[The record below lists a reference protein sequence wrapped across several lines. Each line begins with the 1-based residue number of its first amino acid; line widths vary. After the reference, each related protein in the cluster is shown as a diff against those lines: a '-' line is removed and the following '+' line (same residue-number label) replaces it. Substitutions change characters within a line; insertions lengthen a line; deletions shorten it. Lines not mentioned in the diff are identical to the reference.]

1 MCFCFICYCSRY
13 LTSKQYRVFC
23 DDNMTN
29 SKGRSLTSKTSDGSN
44 SGGSFV
50 DWTLNLNTIQSD
62 KFLNLLLSMVPVI
75 YQKNQEDRHK
85 KGNGLWQD
93 GLSAAAQ
100 TLSSRAEQHMEYHSF
115 SEQSFHGSNGHIP
128 SGCSQKYDDYANY
141 NYCDVRE
148 ASETTAML
156 QDGDASSDGDE
167 DAIVEAKH
175 KLPKESSGIMA
186 LQILV
191 PFLLAGFGTVSAGMV
206 LDVVQHWEV
215 FKKVTEVFIL
225 VPALLGLK
233 GNLEMTLASR
243 LSTAVNIGKMDSP
256 IEKWNLIIG
265 NLALKQV
272 QATVVGF
279 LAAVAAIILG
289 WIPEGKYYLDHSIL
303 LCSSSVATAF
313 IASLLQ
319 GIIMVGVIVGSK
331 KTGINPDNVA
341 TPIAASFGDLITLA
355 ILAWISQ
362 GLYSCLENYYFVS
375 PLVGVFFLALTPI
388 WIIIAAK
395 HPATR
400 TVLHSGWEPVITAMV
415 ISSIG
420 GLILDTTVSDPN
432 LVGIV
437 VYTPVINGIGG
448 NLVAIQAS
456 RISTYLHLHSI
467 PGELPDEPKGCY
479 YPFRT
484 FCGPGVNNKSAQVL
498 LLLVIPGHLIFLY
511 TIHLMKS
518 GHTSLTVIF
527 VVVYLFAAVL
537 QVFTLLWIA
546 DWMVHHFWRKG
557 KDPDSFS
564 IPYLTA
570 LGDLLGTALLALS
583 FHFLWLIGDRDGDV
597 GD

>member
-1 MCFCFICYCSRY
+1 
-13 LTSKQYRVFC
+13 
-23 DDNMTN
+23 MTN
-29 SKGRSLTSKTSDGSN
+29 SKGRSITNKTSGGSS
-44 SGGSFV
+44 SGDSFV
-50 DWTLNLNTIQSD
+50 DWTIRLNTIQSD

-75 YQKNQEDRHK
+75 YQKNPEDRHK
-85 KGNGLWQD
+85 KANGVWQD
-93 GLSAAAQ
+93 GLSTAAQ
-100 TLSSRAEQHMEYHSF
+100 TFTNRSEQHVDYHGF
-115 SEQSFHGSNGHIP
+115 SEQAFHGNPGHTP
-128 SGCSQKYDDYANY
+128 SSCSPKYDDYANY
-141 NYCDVRE
+141 NYCDDRE
-148 ASETTAML
+148 TSETTAML
-156 QDGDASSDGDE
+156 QDNDLSSDGD
-167 DAIVEAKH
+167 DDVIVETNP
-175 KLPKESSGIMA
+175 KLPKESSGVMA

-206 LDVVQHWEV
+206 LDIVQHWEV

-243 LSTAVNIGKMDSP
+243 LSTAVNVGKMDSP

-289 WIPEGKYYLDHSIL
+289 WIPEGKYYLDHSVL

-362 GLYSCLENYYFVS
+362 GLYSCLETYYYIS

-388 WIIIAAK
+388 WIIVAAK

-467 PGELPDEPKGCY
+467 PGELPDEPKGCS

-484 FCGPGVNNKSAQVL
+484 FFGPGVNNKSAQVL

-527 VVVYLFAAVL
+527 IVVYLFAAVL

>member
-1 MCFCFICYCSRY
+1 M
-13 LTSKQYRVFC
+13 
-23 DDNMTN
+23 D
-29 SKGRSLTSKTSDGSN
+29 
-44 SGGSFV
+44 
-50 DWTLNLNTIQSD
+50 
-62 KFLNLLLSMVPVI
+62 
-75 YQKNQEDRHK
+75 
-85 KGNGLWQD
+85 
-93 GLSAAAQ
+93 
-100 TLSSRAEQHMEYHSF
+100 
-115 SEQSFHGSNGHIP
+115 
-128 SGCSQKYDDYANY
+128 
-141 NYCDVRE
+141 
-148 ASETTAML
+148 ASETDAML
-156 QDGDASSDGDE
+156 QEDNLSSDSNE
-167 DAIVEAKH
+167 DIIVEGSRKQ
-175 KLPKESSGIMA
+175 PKESSSIMA

-206 LDVVQHWEV
+206 LDIVQHWDV
-215 FKKVTEVFIL
+215 FKNVTEVFIL

-279 LAAVAAIILG
+279 LAAVAAVILG
-289 WIPEGKYYLDHSIL
+289 WIPEGKYRFDHSIL

-362 GLYSCLENYYFVS
+362 GLYTCLETYYYVS
-375 PLVGVFFLALTPI
+375 PLVGAFFLALTPMGI
-388 WIIIAAK
+388 VIAAK

-437 VYTPVINGIGG
+437 VYTPVINGLLRTKDTSLMGMCLSQGLMLLPDVAMMMVFYPVAVMDCSCIGG

-467 PGELPDEPKGCY
+467 PGELPEEAKGCY
-479 YPFRT
+479 YPCRT
-484 FCGPGVNNKSAQVL
+484 YYGTGVNNKSAQVL

-518 GHTSLTVIF
+518 GHTSLTPIF
-527 VVVYLFAAVL
+527 IAVYLFAALL
-537 QVFTLLWIA
+537 QVTE
-546 DWMVHHFWRKG
+546 MVMLETNYSNGCNDFAWNIDKTNY
-557 KDPDSFS
+557 S
-564 IPYLTA
+564 T
-570 LGDLLGTALLALS
+570 
-583 FHFLWLIGDRDGDV
+583 
-597 GD
+597 

>member
-1 MCFCFICYCSRY
+1 
-13 LTSKQYRVFC
+13 
-23 DDNMTN
+23 MTN
-29 SKGRSLTSKTSDGSN
+29 SKGRSISSKTSGGFS
-44 SGGSFV
+44 SGEGFV

-75 YQKNQEDRHK
+75 YQKSQEDRHK
-85 KGNGLWQD
+85 KTNSLWQD
-93 GLSAAAQ
+93 GLSGAGQAF
-100 TLSSRAEQHMEYHSF
+100 SSRSEQHVEYHGF
-115 SEQSFHGSNGHIP
+115 SEQPFHGSSGHAP
-128 SGCSQKYDDYANY
+128 SNCSPKYDDYANY
-141 NYCDVRE
+141 NYCDGRE

-156 QDGDASSDGDE
+156 QGEDASSEGDE
-167 DAIVEAKH
+167 DIIVETSQ

-206 LDVVQHWEV
+206 LDIVQHWEV
-215 FKKVTEVFIL
+215 FKNVTEVFIL

-362 GLYSCLENYYFVS
+362 GLYSCLETYYYVS
-375 PLVGVFFLALTPI
+375 PLVGAFFLALTPI

-484 FCGPGVNNKSAQVL
+484 FFGPGVNNKSAQVL

-527 VVVYLFAAVL
+527 VVVYLLAAVL

-546 DWMVHHFWRKG
+546 DWMVHRFWRKG

>member
-1 MCFCFICYCSRY
+1 
-13 LTSKQYRVFC
+13 
-23 DDNMTN
+23 MTN
-29 SKGRSLTSKTSDGSN
+29 SKGSSPANQTSNAAG
-44 SGGSFV
+44 SGGGFV
-50 DWTLNLNTIQSD
+50 DWTLHLNTIQSD

-85 KGNGLWQD
+85 KGNDVWPD
-93 GLSAAAQ
+93 GLSGATQ
-100 TLSSRAEQHMEYHSF
+100 TFSDRSEQHLVYHSF
-115 SEQSFHGSNGHIP
+115 SESAFHSSNGHAP
-128 SGCSQKYDDYANY
+128 LSCSPTYDDYASY
-141 NYCDVRE
+141 NYCEARE
-148 ASETTAML
+148 TSETTAML
-156 QDGDASSDGDE
+156 QDEDLSIEADE
-167 DAIVEAKH
+167 DVIVEAKP

-206 LDVVQHWEV
+206 LDIVQHWEV
-215 FKKVTEVFIL
+215 FKNVTEVFIL

-243 LSTAVNIGKMDSP
+243 LSTAVNVGKMDSP

-279 LAAVAAIILG
+279 LAAVAAVILG
-289 WIPEGKYYLDHSIL
+289 WIPEGKYYLDHSVL

-362 GLYSCLENYYFVS
+362 GLYSCLETYYYIS

-437 VYTPVINGIGG
+437 VYTPVINGVCLAVDCRLDGPPLLEEGKGPGQLLHPLPDRAGG
-448 NLVAIQAS
+448 PAGHGFVSLKLPLPVAHWRS
-456 RISTYLHLHSI
+456 RWRRGGLGSPAGPAPS
-467 PGELPDEPKGCY
+467 PGEHAGQPP
-479 YPFRT
+479 
-484 FCGPGVNNKSAQVL
+484 
-498 LLLVIPGHLIFLY
+498 
-511 TIHLMKS
+511 
-518 GHTSLTVIF
+518 
-527 VVVYLFAAVL
+527 
-537 QVFTLLWIA
+537 
-546 DWMVHHFWRKG
+546 
-557 KDPDSFS
+557 
-564 IPYLTA
+564 
-570 LGDLLGTALLALS
+570 LALS
-583 FHFLWLIGDRDGDV
+583 QNCTESEAIIDVARVIFHGRDSTEWP
-597 GD
+597 

>member
-1 MCFCFICYCSRY
+1 
-13 LTSKQYRVFC
+13 
-23 DDNMTN
+23 MTN
-29 SKGRSLTSKTSDGSN
+29 SKGRSITNNTSSGPS
-44 SGGSFV
+44 SGGGLV
-50 DWTLNLNTIQSD
+50 DWTLSLNTIQSD

-85 KGNGLWQD
+85 KANGIWQD
-93 GLSAAAQ
+93 GLSTAAQ
-100 TLSSRAEQHMEYHSF
+100 TFSSRSEQHMEFHSF
-115 SEQSFHGSNGHIP
+115 SEQSFHGNNGHAP
-128 SGCSQKYDDYANY
+128 ASCSPKYDDYANY
-141 NYCDVRE
+141 NYCDGKGTAE
-148 ASETTAML
+148 AAAML
-156 QDGDASSDGDE
+156 QNEDASSDGDE
-167 DAIVEAKH
+167 DAIVEANQKS
-175 KLPKESSGIMA
+175 PKESSGVMA

-206 LDVVQHWEV
+206 LDIVQPWGV

-279 LAAVAAIILG
+279 LAAVAAVILG

-362 GLYSCLENYYFVS
+362 GLYSCLDNYYYIS

-400 TVLHSGWEPVITAMV
+400 TVLHSGWEPVITAMI

-456 RISTYLHLHSI
+456 RISTYLHLHSV

-484 FCGPGVNNKSAQVL
+484 FFGPGVNNKSAQVL

-527 VVVYLFAAVL
+527 IVVYLLAAVL

>member
-1 MCFCFICYCSRY
+1 
-13 LTSKQYRVFC
+13 
-23 DDNMTN
+23 MTN
-29 SKGRSLTSKTSDGSN
+29 CKGRSVSKKINEKACHGEGSTN
-44 SGGSFV
+44 
-50 DWTLNLNTIQSD
+50 WTINLNTIQSD
-62 KFLNLLLSMVPVI
+62 KFLNLLLSMVPIV
-75 YQKNQEDRHK
+75 YHKNQEERHK
-85 KGNGLWQD
+85 KVNSVWQD
-93 GLSAAAQ
+93 GLQPSAHNFSVK
-100 TLSSRAEQHMEYHSF
+100 TDQHIDYHAF
-115 SEQSFHGSNGHIP
+115 SESAFHHGSNGHN
-128 SGCSQKYDDYANY
+128 SSSCSPKYNTFASY
-141 NYCDVRE
+141 NYSNRIDS
-148 ASETTAML
+148 SETDAML
-156 QDGDASSDGDE
+156 QDNNASSNNDE
-167 DAIVEAKH
+167 EPVVEGPRKQ
-175 KLPKESSGIMA
+175 PKESSSVMA

-206 LDVVQHWEV
+206 LDIVQHWDV
-215 FKKVTEVFIL
+215 FKNITEVFIL

-243 LSTAVNIGKMDSP
+243 LSTAVNVGKMDSP

-279 LAAVAAIILG
+279 LAAVAAVILG
-289 WIPEGKYYLDHSIL
+289 WIPEGKYSLNHSVL

-362 GLYSCLENYYFVS
+362 GLYNCLDKYYYIS
-375 PLVGVFFLALTPI
+375 PLVGAFFLAMTPL
-388 WIIIAAK
+388 WIVIAAK

-400 TVLHSGWEPVITAMV
+400 TVLYSGWEPVITAMV

-467 PGELPDEPKGCY
+467 PGELPEEARGCL
-479 YPFRT
+479 YPCRT
-484 FCGPGVNNKSAQVL
+484 YCGTEVNNKSAQVL
-498 LLLVIPGHLIFLY
+498 LLLVIPGHLMFLY

-518 GHTSLTVIF
+518 GHTSLTPIF
-527 VVVYLFAAVL
+527 IVVYLFTALL

-546 DWMVHHFWRKG
+546 DWMVHHIWKKG

-570 LGDLLGTALLALS
+570 LGDLLGTALLAMS

>member
-1 MCFCFICYCSRY
+1 
-13 LTSKQYRVFC
+13 
-23 DDNMTN
+23 MTN
-29 SKGRSLTSKTSDGSN
+29 SKGRSITNKTS
-44 SGGSFV
+44 GGPSIGGDFV

-62 KFLNLLLSMVPVI
+62 KFLNFLLSMVPVI

-85 KGNGLWQD
+85 KANGIWQD
-93 GLSAAAQ
+93 GLSTAAQ
-100 TLSSRAEQHMEYHSF
+100 TFSNRSEQHMEYHSF
-115 SEQSFHGSNGHIP
+115 SEQSFHGNNGHTP
-128 SGCSQKYDDYANY
+128 SCSQKYDDYANY
-141 NYCDVRE
+141 NYCDVKE
-148 ASETTAML
+148 TSETTAML
-156 QDGDASSDGDE
+156 QDEDISSDGDE
-167 DAIVEAKH
+167 DAIVETNQ

-206 LDVVQHWEV
+206 LDIVQHWEV

-362 GLYSCLENYYFVS
+362 GLYSCLETYYYIS

-479 YPFRT
+479 YPFKT
-484 FCGPGVNNKSAQVL
+484 FFGSGVNNKSAQVL

-518 GHTSLTVIF
+518 GHTSLTIIF

>member
-1 MCFCFICYCSRY
+1 
-13 LTSKQYRVFC
+13 
-23 DDNMTN
+23 MTN
-29 SKGRSLTSKTSDGSN
+29 SNVRVTTSTHNTGENGVSWSVG
-44 SGGSFV
+44 
-50 DWTLNLNTIQSD
+50 LNAIQSD
-62 KFLNLLLSMVPVI
+62 KFLSLLLSMVPVV
-75 YQKNQEDRHK
+75 YHKAHEDRPK
-85 KGNGLWQD
+85 KMNGVWQNGLKPTGYGFNIRCDQQMECHHFSEPVLHGNGVENSPSPNSMY
-93 GLSAAAQ
+93 GNF
-100 TLSSRAEQHMEYHSF
+100 SSYNYGDERDF
-115 SEQSFHGSNGHIP
+115 SET
-128 SGCSQKYDDYANY
+128 D
-141 NYCDVRE
+141 
-148 ASETTAML
+148 AML
-156 QDGDASSDGDE
+156 QAENDSNKRGDE
-167 DAIVEAKH
+167 SIQEGSNKI
-175 KLPKESSGIMA
+175 LKESSMTMA
-186 LQILV
+186 LQMLL

-206 LDVVQHWEV
+206 LDIVQHWDV
-215 FKKVTEVFIL
+215 FKNITEVFIL

-243 LSTAVNIGKMDSP
+243 LSTAVNVGKMDSP

-279 LAAVAAIILG
+279 LAAIAAVILG
-289 WIPEGKYYLDHSIL
+289 WIPEGKYSLSHAIL

-362 GLYSCLENYYFVS
+362 GLYYCLGSHSYIS
-375 PLVGVFFLALTPI
+375 PLVGAFFLVLTPI
-388 WIIIAAK
+388 WVVVASK

-400 TVLHSGWEPVITAMV
+400 IVLHSGWEPVITAML

-456 RISTYLHLHSI
+456 RISTYLHLHNI
-467 PGELPDEPKGCY
+467 PGELPEEAKGCY
-479 YPFRT
+479 HPCKT
-484 FCGPGVNNKSAQVL
+484 FYGTGVNNKSAQVL
-498 LLLVIPGHLIFLY
+498 LLFVIPGHLIFLY

-518 GHTSLTVIF
+518 GHTSLTPIF
-527 VVVYLFAAVL
+527 IAVFLFAALL
-537 QVFTLLWIA
+537 QVITLLWVA
-546 DWMVHHFWRKG
+546 DWMVHHIWRKG
-557 KDPDSFS
+557 KDPDSFC

-583 FHFLWLIGDRDGDV
+583 FRFLWIIGDRDGDV

>member
-1 MCFCFICYCSRY
+1 
-13 LTSKQYRVFC
+13 
-23 DDNMTN
+23 MTN
-29 SKGRSLTSKTSDGSN
+29 CKGRSVSKKRNDKAYNGKV
-44 SGGSFV
+44 FV
-50 DWTLNLNTIQSD
+50 NWTINLNAIQSD
-62 KFLNLLLSMVPVI
+62 KFLNLLLSMVPIV
-75 YQKNQEDRHK
+75 YHKTQEERHK
-85 KGNGLWQD
+85 KVNGLWQD
-93 GLSAAAQ
+93 GLQPSGHNFSVR
-100 TLSSRAEQHMEYHSF
+100 TDQHMDYHHF
-115 SEQSFHGSNGHIP
+115 SESVYHGSNGHN
-128 SGCSQKYDDYANY
+128 SSSCSPKYDNF
-141 NYCDVRE
+141 
-148 ASETTAML
+148 ASYSYSDGTDTSEMDAML
-156 QDGDASSDGDE
+156 QDNHLSSDSDE
-167 DAIVEAKH
+167 ASPIVEGNRKQ
-175 KLPKESSGIMA
+175 PKESSSIMA

-206 LDVVQHWEV
+206 LDIVQHWEV
-215 FKKVTEVFIL
+215 FRNITEVFIL

-279 LAAVAAIILG
+279 LAAVAAVILG
-289 WIPEGKYYLDHSIL
+289 WIPEGKYHLDHSVL

-355 ILAWISQ
+355 ILAWLSQ
-362 GLYSCLENYYFVS
+362 GLYNCLENYYYIS
-375 PLVGVFFLALTPI
+375 PLVGAFFLALTPM

-456 RISTYLHLHSI
+456 RISTYLHLHSV
-467 PGELPDEPKGCY
+467 PGELPEEAKGCY
-479 YPFRT
+479 YPCRT
-484 FCGPGVNNKSAQVL
+484 FFGTGVNNKSAQVL

-511 TIHLMKS
+511 TIHFMKS
-518 GHTSLTVIF
+518 GHTSLTPIF
-527 VVVYLFAAVL
+527 IVVYLFTALL
-537 QVFTLLWIA
+537 QVFILLGIA
-546 DWMVHHFWRKG
+546 DWMVHHIWKKG

-570 LGDLLGTALLALS
+570 LGDLLGTALLAMS

>member
-1 MCFCFICYCSRY
+1 
-13 LTSKQYRVFC
+13 
-23 DDNMTN
+23 MTN
-29 SKGRSLTSKTSDGSN
+29 SKGRSVTNKTRGGPS
-44 SGGSFV
+44 SGGGFV
-50 DWTLNLNTIQSD
+50 DWTLSLHTVQSD
-62 KFLNLLLSMVPVI
+62 KLVNLLLSMVPVI
-75 YQKNQEDRHK
+75 YQKNPEDRHK
-85 KGNGLWQD
+85 KANGVWQE
-93 GLSAAAQ
+93 GLSAVAQ
-100 TLSSRAEQHMEYHSF
+100 TFGTRSEPHVEYHRVP
-115 SEQSFHGSNGHIP
+115 EPSFHGNNGHTP
-128 SGCSQKYDDYANY
+128 SSYSPKYDDYANY
-141 NYCDVRE
+141 NYCDAGE
-148 ASETTAML
+148 TSETTAML
-156 QDGDASSDGDE
+156 QAEERPSDGEE
-167 DAIVEAKH
+167 DVIVEANP

-206 LDVVQHWEV
+206 LDIVQHWEV

-279 LAAVAAIILG
+279 LAAVAAVILG

-362 GLYSCLENYYFVS
+362 GLYSCLENYYYIS

-388 WIIIAAK
+388 WIIVAAK

-467 PGELPDEPKGCY
+467 PGELPDERKGCY

-484 FCGPGVNNKSAQVL
+484 FFGSGVNHKSAQVL

-527 VVVYLFAAVL
+527 VVVFLFAAVL

-546 DWMVHHFWRKG
+546 DWMVRHFWRKG

>member
-1 MCFCFICYCSRY
+1 
-13 LTSKQYRVFC
+13 
-23 DDNMTN
+23 
-29 SKGRSLTSKTSDGSN
+29 
-44 SGGSFV
+44 
-50 DWTLNLNTIQSD
+50 
-62 KFLNLLLSMVPVI
+62 
-75 YQKNQEDRHK
+75 
-85 KGNGLWQD
+85 
-93 GLSAAAQ
+93 
-100 TLSSRAEQHMEYHSF
+100 
-115 SEQSFHGSNGHIP
+115 
-128 SGCSQKYDDYANY
+128 
-141 NYCDVRE
+141 
-148 ASETTAML
+148 
-156 QDGDASSDGDE
+156 
-167 DAIVEAKH
+167 
-175 KLPKESSGIMA
+175 
-186 LQILV
+186 
-191 PFLLAGFGTVSAGMV
+191 
-206 LDVVQHWEV
+206 
-215 FKKVTEVFIL
+215 
-225 VPALLGLK
+225 
-233 GNLEMTLASR
+233 MTLASR

-279 LAAVAAIILG
+279 LAAVAAVILG
-289 WIPEGKYYLDHSIL
+289 WIPEGKYQLDYAIL

-362 GLYSCLENYYFVS
+362 GLYDCLGTYSYV
-375 PLVGVFFLALTPI
+375 PALVGAFFLALTPI
-388 WIIIAAK
+388 GIIIASK
-395 HPATR
+395 HPATK
-400 TVLHSGWEPVITAMV
+400 TVLHSGWEPVIIAML

-432 LVGIV
+432 LAGIV

-456 RISTYLHLHSI
+456 RISTHLHLHSI
-467 PGELPDEPKGCY
+467 PGELPEETKGCF
-479 YPFRT
+479 YPWKT
-484 FCGPGVNNKSAQVL
+484 YCGTGVNNKSAQVL
-498 LLLVIPGHLIFLY
+498 FLLVIPGHLIFLY

-518 GHTSLTVIF
+518 GHTSLTPVFIA
-527 VVVYLFAAVL
+527 VYLLAALL
-537 QVFTLLWIA
+537 QVFMLLWIA
-546 DWMVHHFWRKG
+546 DWMVHHIWRKG

-570 LGDLLGTALLALS
+570 LGDLLGTALLAIS

>member
-1 MCFCFICYCSRY
+1 
-13 LTSKQYRVFC
+13 
-23 DDNMTN
+23 MTN
-29 SKGRSLTSKTSDGSN
+29 CKGRSVSKKRNDEAYHGE
-44 SGGSFV
+44 GFV
-50 DWTLNLNTIQSD
+50 NWTINAIQSD
-62 KFLNLLLSMVPVI
+62 KFLNLLLSMVPIV
-75 YQKNQEDRHK
+75 YHKTQEERHK
-85 KGNGLWQD
+85 KVNSLWQD
-93 GLSAAAQ
+93 GLQPSGHNFSIR
-100 TLSSRAEQHMEYHSF
+100 TDQHMDYHHF
-115 SEQSFHGSNGHIP
+115 SESAYHGSNGHN
-128 SGCSQKYDDYANY
+128 SSSCSPKYDNFASY
-141 NYCDVRE
+141 NYSDGTDS
-148 ASETTAML
+148 SEMDAML
-156 QDGDASSDGDE
+156 QDNHLSSDSDE
-167 DAIVEAKH
+167 TSPIVEGNRKQ
-175 KLPKESSGIMA
+175 PKESSSIMA

-206 LDVVQHWEV
+206 LDIVQHWEV
-215 FKKVTEVFIL
+215 FQNITEVFIL

-279 LAAVAAIILG
+279 LAAVAAVILG
-289 WIPEGKYYLDHSIL
+289 WIPEGKYHLDHSIL

-362 GLYSCLENYYFVS
+362 GLYDCLENYYYIS
-375 PLVGVFFLALTPI
+375 PLVGAFFLALTPM

-400 TVLHSGWEPVITAMV
+400 IVLHSGWEPVITAMV

-456 RISTYLHLHSI
+456 RISTYLHLHSV
-467 PGELPDEPKGCY
+467 PGELPEEAKGCC
-479 YPFRT
+479 YPCRT
-484 FCGPGVNNKSAQVL
+484 FCGTGVNNKSAQVL
-498 LLLVIPGHLIFLY
+498 MLLVIPGHLIFLY

-518 GHTSLTVIF
+518 GHTSLTPIF
-527 VVVYLFAAVL
+527 VVVYLFTALL
-537 QVFTLLWIA
+537 QVFILLWIA
-546 DWMVHHFWRKG
+546 DWMVHHIWKKG

>member
-1 MCFCFICYCSRY
+1 M
-13 LTSKQYRVFC
+13 
-23 DDNMTN
+23 
-29 SKGRSLTSKTSDGSN
+29 SN
-44 SGGSFV
+44 SHGRPYSIFTNTDPV
-50 DWTLNLNTIQSD
+50 DWNVNLKPIQSD
-62 KFLNLLLSMVPVI
+62 KFLSLLLSMVPLMCH
-75 YQKNQEDRHK
+75 KGQEDRLK
-85 KGNGLWQD
+85 KINC
-93 GLSAAAQ
+93 LSPSGHGFN
-100 TLSSRAEQHMEYHSF
+100 LRADQHLEYHHF
-115 SEQSFHGSNGHIP
+115 SEPSYLGNAPHCSNI
-128 SGCSQKYDDYANY
+128 CSTSYDYDSYDY
-141 NYCDVRE
+141 CEGRD
-148 ASETTAML
+148 ASESDTML
-156 QDGDASSDGDE
+156 QDGRNPGDGDT
-167 DAIVEAKH
+167 DALLEGSK
-175 KLPKESSGIMA
+175 KLPKESSFTMA

-206 LDVVQHWEV
+206 LDIVQHWEV
-215 FKKVTEVFIL
+215 FKNLTEVFIL

-243 LSTAVNIGKMDSP
+243 LSTAVNVGKMDSP

-279 LAAVAAIILG
+279 LAAVAAVILG
-289 WIPEGKYYLDHSIL
+289 WIPEGKYRLDHAIL

-362 GLYSCLENYYFVS
+362 GLYSCIDSYSFVS
-375 PLVGVFFLALTPI
+375 PLVGSFFLALTPI
-388 WIIIAAK
+388 WIVVASK
-395 HPATR
+395 HPATK
-400 TVLHSGWEPVITAMV
+400 TVLHSGWEPVITAML
-415 ISSIG
+415 ISSVG

-432 LVGIV
+432 LAGIV

-456 RISTYLHLHSI
+456 RISTYLHLHNI
-467 PGELPDEPKGCY
+467 PGELPDEATGCFH
-479 YPFRT
+479 PCRT
-484 FCGPGVNNKSAQVL
+484 FCGTGVNKKSAQVL
-498 LLLVIPGHLIFLY
+498 LSLVIPGHLIFLY
-511 TIHLMKS
+511 TIYLMKS
-518 GHTSLTVIF
+518 GHTSLTPIF
-527 VVVYLFAAVL
+527 VMVYLLAALL
-537 QVFTLLWIA
+537 QVFALLWIA
-546 DWMVHHFWRKG
+546 DWMVHHIWRKG

-570 LGDLLGTALLALS
+570 LGDLLGTALLAIS
-583 FHFLWLIGDRDGDV
+583 FHILWLIGDRDSDV

>member
-1 MCFCFICYCSRY
+1 
-13 LTSKQYRVFC
+13 
-23 DDNMTN
+23 MTN
-29 SKGRSLTSKTSDGSN
+29 SKGRSITNNTSSGPS
-44 SGGSFV
+44 SGGGLV
-50 DWTLNLNTIQSD
+50 DWTLSLNTIQSD
-62 KFLNLLLSMVPVI
+62 KFLNLLLSMVPII

-85 KGNGLWQD
+85 KANGIWQD
-93 GLSAAAQ
+93 GLSTAAQ
-100 TLSSRAEQHMEYHSF
+100 TFSNRSEQHMEFHNF
-115 SEQSFHGSNGHIP
+115 SEQSFHGNNGHAP
-128 SGCSQKYDDYANY
+128 ASCSPKYDDYANY
-141 NYCDVRE
+141 NYCDGRGTAE
-148 ASETTAML
+148 AAAML
-156 QDGDASSDGDE
+156 QNEDASSDGDE
-167 DAIVEAKH
+167 DTIVEANQKS
-175 KLPKESSGIMA
+175 PKESSGVMA

-206 LDVVQHWEV
+206 LDIVQHWEV

-289 WIPEGKYYLDHSIL
+289 WIPEGKSYLDHSVL
-303 LCSSSVATAF
+303 LCSGSVATAF

-362 GLYSCLENYYFVS
+362 GLYSCLDNYYYIS

-437 VYTPVINGIGG
+437 VYTPVING
-448 NLVAIQAS
+448 
-456 RISTYLHLHSI
+456 
-467 PGELPDEPKGCY
+467 
-479 YPFRT
+479 
-484 FCGPGVNNKSAQVL
+484 VNNKSAQVL

-527 VVVYLFAAVL
+527 IVVYLFAAVL

>member
-1 MCFCFICYCSRY
+1 
-13 LTSKQYRVFC
+13 
-23 DDNMTN
+23 
-29 SKGRSLTSKTSDGSN
+29 
-44 SGGSFV
+44 
-50 DWTLNLNTIQSD
+50 
-62 KFLNLLLSMVPVI
+62 
-75 YQKNQEDRHK
+75 
-85 KGNGLWQD
+85 
-93 GLSAAAQ
+93 
-100 TLSSRAEQHMEYHSF
+100 MEFHNF
-115 SEQSFHGSNGHIP
+115 SEQSFHGNNGHAP
-128 SGCSQKYDDYANY
+128 AGCSPKYDDYANY
-141 NYCDVRE
+141 NYCDGKGTAE
-148 ASETTAML
+148 AAAML
-156 QDGDASSDGDE
+156 QNEDASSDGDE
-167 DAIVEAKH
+167 DAIVEANQKS
-175 KLPKESSGIMA
+175 PKESSGVMA

-206 LDVVQHWEV
+206 LDIVQHWEV
-215 FKKVTEVFIL
+215 FKKRLWQQLYWAGFQRGSTIL
-225 VPALLGLK
+225 TIPYFCAL
-233 GNLEMTLASR
+233 AVWQR
-243 LSTAVNIGKMDSP
+243 LSLHLFCKAR
-256 IEKWNLIIG
+256 
-265 NLALKQV
+265 
-272 QATVVGF
+272 
-279 LAAVAAIILG
+279 
-289 WIPEGKYYLDHSIL
+289 
-303 LCSSSVATAF
+303 
-313 IASLLQ
+313 
-319 GIIMVGVIVGSK
+319 IIMVGVIVGSK

-362 GLYSCLENYYFVS
+362 GLYSCLDNYYYIS

-400 TVLHSGWEPVITAMV
+400 TVLHSGWEPVITAMI

-484 FCGPGVNNKSAQVL
+484 FFGPGVNNKSAQVL

-527 VVVYLFAAVL
+527 IVVYVLAAVL
-537 QVFTLLWIA
+537 Q
-546 DWMVHHFWRKG
+546 G
-557 KDPDSFS
+557 
-564 IPYLTA
+564 
-570 LGDLLGTALLALS
+570 
-583 FHFLWLIGDRDGDV
+583 HFLLELRITVVFGAWPSLAGGLSILVKEQAERARA
-597 GD
+597 

>member
-1 MCFCFICYCSRY
+1 
-13 LTSKQYRVFC
+13 
-23 DDNMTN
+23 MTN
-29 SKGRSLTSKTSDGSN
+29 SNVRVTTSTHNTGENGVSWSVG
-44 SGGSFV
+44 
-50 DWTLNLNTIQSD
+50 LNAIQSD
-62 KFLNLLLSMVPVI
+62 KFLSLLLSMVPVV
-75 YQKNQEDRHK
+75 YHKAHEDRPK
-85 KGNGLWQD
+85 KMNGVWQNGLKPTGYGFNIRCDQQMECHHFSEPVLHGNGVENSPSPNSMY
-93 GLSAAAQ
+93 GNF
-100 TLSSRAEQHMEYHSF
+100 SSYNYGDERDF
-115 SEQSFHGSNGHIP
+115 SET
-128 SGCSQKYDDYANY
+128 D
-141 NYCDVRE
+141 
-148 ASETTAML
+148 AML
-156 QDGDASSDGDE
+156 QAENDSNKRGDE
-167 DAIVEAKH
+167 SIQEGSNKI
-175 KLPKESSGIMA
+175 LKESSMTMA
-186 LQILV
+186 LQMLL

-206 LDVVQHWEV
+206 LDIVQHWDV
-215 FKKVTEVFIL
+215 FKNITEVFIL

-243 LSTAVNIGKMDSP
+243 LSTAVNVGKMDSP

-279 LAAVAAIILG
+279 LAAIAAVILG
-289 WIPEGKYYLDHSIL
+289 WIPEGKYSLSHAIL

-362 GLYSCLENYYFVS
+362 GLYYCLGSHSYIS
-375 PLVGVFFLALTPI
+375 PLVGAFFLVLTPI
-388 WIIIAAK
+388 WVVVASK

-400 TVLHSGWEPVITAMV
+400 IVLHSGWEPVITAML

-456 RISTYLHLHSI
+456 RISTYLHLHNI
-467 PGELPDEPKGCY
+467 PGELPEEAK
-479 YPFRT
+479 
-484 FCGPGVNNKSAQVL
+484 GVNNKSAQVL
-498 LLLVIPGHLIFLY
+498 LLFVIPGHLIFLY

-518 GHTSLTVIF
+518 GHTSLTPIF
-527 VVVYLFAAVL
+527 IAVFLFAALL
-537 QVFTLLWIA
+537 QVITLLWVA
-546 DWMVHHFWRKG
+546 DWMVHHIWRKG
-557 KDPDSFS
+557 KDPDSFC

-583 FHFLWLIGDRDGDV
+583 FRFLWIIGDRDGDV

>member
-1 MCFCFICYCSRY
+1 
-13 LTSKQYRVFC
+13 
-23 DDNMTN
+23 MTN
-29 SKGRSLTSKTSDGSN
+29 VKGKAIPGTA
-44 SGGSFV
+44 SGGPGAV
-50 DWTLNLNTIQSD
+50 GDLVHWTFRLNTVQSD
-62 KFLNLLLSMVPVI
+62 KFLSLLLGMVPVI
-75 YQKNQEDRHK
+75 YQKGQEDRHK
-85 KGNGLWQD
+85 KAASLWPD
-93 GLSAAAQ
+93 VAPAPSG
-100 TLSSRAEQHMEYHSF
+100 RAEPRVDYHG
-115 SEQSFHGSNGHIP
+115 FHGSAGLAPPGAAP
-128 SGCSQKYDDYANY
+128 SYDDFAGYA
-141 NYCDVRE
+141 YCD
-148 ASETTAML
+148 AGGAAETTAML
-156 QDGDASSDGDE
+156 QEEDLSSDSD
-167 DAIVEAKH
+167 DDVMAEAS
-175 KLPKESSGIMA
+175 PKPLRESSGVMA

-243 LSTAVNIGKMDSP
+243 LSTAVNVGKMDSP

-279 LAAVAAIILG
+279 LAAVAAVILG
-289 WIPEGKYYLDHSIL
+289 WIPEGKYYLDHSVL

-362 GLYSCLENYYFVS
+362 GLYSCLETYYYIS

-400 TVLHSGWEPVITAMV
+400 TVLYSGWEPVITAMV

-437 VYTPVINGIGG
+437 VYTPVINGKTRC
-448 NLVAIQAS
+448 AAS
-456 RISTYLHLHSI
+456 
-467 PGELPDEPKGCY
+467 
-479 YPFRT
+479 
-484 FCGPGVNNKSAQVL
+484 
-498 LLLVIPGHLIFLY
+498 
-511 TIHLMKS
+511 
-518 GHTSLTVIF
+518 
-527 VVVYLFAAVL
+527 
-537 QVFTLLWIA
+537 
-546 DWMVHHFWRKG
+546 
-557 KDPDSFS
+557 
-564 IPYLTA
+564 
-570 LGDLLGTALLALS
+570 
-583 FHFLWLIGDRDGDV
+583 
-597 GD
+597 

>member
-1 MCFCFICYCSRY
+1 MNLRTVGGTVLSSLGPSLAMQAGGDGGWSSLSLKPSILHTMVPAAAGYVSLQEERLAMADLGAGKSEPHQNGYRCELGHRTSRASITLSDPGDGCYAETVPM
-13 LTSKQYRVFC
+13 LPADV
-23 DDNMTN
+23 
-29 SKGRSLTSKTSDGSN
+29 DGSGEEEAN
-44 SGGSFV
+44 EEEEDDESEEEGRG
-50 DWTLNLNTIQSD
+50 QRRR
-62 KFLNLLLSMVPVI
+62 VP
-75 YQKNQEDRHK
+75 N
-85 KGNGLWQD
+85 
-93 GLSAAAQ
+93 
-100 TLSSRAEQHMEYHSF
+100 M
-115 SEQSFHGSNGHIP
+115 
-128 SGCSQKYDDYANY
+128 
-141 NYCDVRE
+141 
-148 ASETTAML
+148 
-156 QDGDASSDGDE
+156 
-167 DAIVEAKH
+167 
-175 KLPKESSGIMA
+175 PKESPLAMA

-206 LDVVQHWEV
+206 LDVVQHWEA
-215 FKKVTEVFIL
+215 FKYITEIFIL

-243 LSTAVNIGKMDSP
+243 LSTAVNVGKMDSP

-279 LAAVAAIILG
+279 LAAVAAVVLG
-289 WIPEGKYYLDHSIL
+289 WIPEGKFQMSHAVL

-362 GLYSCLENYYFVS
+362 GLYNCLDSHPYVS
-375 PLVGVFFLALTPI
+375 SVVCAFFLCLTPV
-388 WIIIAAK
+388 WIVISSK
-395 HPATR
+395 HPASR
-400 TVLHSGWEPVITAMV
+400 TLLYSGWEPVITAML

-420 GLILDTTVSDPN
+420 GLILDKTVSDPN
-432 LVGIV
+432 LAGIV

-448 NLVAIQAS
+448 NLVAIQSS
-456 RISTYLHLHSI
+456 RISTHLHFHSL
-467 PGELPDEPKGCY
+467 PGEVPDEAKGCY
-479 YPFRT
+479 YPCRT
-484 FCGPGVNNKSAQVL
+484 FCGTGANHRSAQVL

-511 TIHLMKS
+511 TIDLMKS
-518 GHTSLTVIF
+518 GHTTLTHIF
-527 VVVYLFAAVL
+527 MAVYLAAALL
-537 QVFTLLWIA
+537 QVFLLLCIA
-546 DWMVHHFWRKG
+546 DCMVHSMWRNG

-570 LGDLLGTALLALS
+570 LGDLLGTGLLALS
-583 FHFLWLIGDRDGDV
+583 FHFLWVIGDQDGDV

>member
-1 MCFCFICYCSRY
+1 
-13 LTSKQYRVFC
+13 
-23 DDNMTN
+23 MTY
-29 SKGRSLTSKTSDGSN
+29 SKGRSLTDKASGSP
-44 SGGSFV
+44 GCGAGFV

-75 YQKNQEDRHK
+75 YQKTQEDRHK
-85 KGNGLWQD
+85 KANGIWQD
-93 GLSAAAQ
+93 GLSSAAQ
-100 TLSSRAEQHMEYHSF
+100 TFSNRSEQHLDYHDF
-115 SEQSFHGSNGHIP
+115 SEQTFHSSSGHVP
-128 SGCSQKYDDYANY
+128 SSPKYDDYANY
-141 NYCDVRE
+141 NYCDERE
-148 ASETTAML
+148 TSETTVML
-156 QDGDASSDGDE
+156 QIEDLSSEGDDV
-167 DAIVEAKH
+167 IVETNQ

-215 FKKVTEVFIL
+215 FKNVTEVFIL

-289 WIPEGKYYLDHSIL
+289 WIPEGKYYLSHSVL

-362 GLYSCLENYYFVS
+362 GLYSCLETYYYIS
-375 PLVGVFFLALTPI
+375 PLVCAFFLALTPI

-456 RISTYLHLHSI
+456 RISTHLHLHSI
-467 PGELPDEPKGCY
+467 PGELPDESRGCY
-479 YPFRT
+479 SPFRT
-484 FCGPGVNNKSAQVL
+484 FFGPGVNNKSAQVL

-518 GHTSLTVIF
+518 GHTSLTVVF

-546 DWMVHHFWRKG
+546 DWMVHRFWRTG

>member
-1 MCFCFICYCSRY
+1 
-13 LTSKQYRVFC
+13 
-23 DDNMTN
+23 MTN
-29 SKGRSLTSKTSDGSN
+29 CKGRSVSKKKNDKAHNGKV
-44 SGGSFV
+44 FV
-50 DWTLNLNTIQSD
+50 NWTINLNAIQSD
-62 KFLNLLLSMVPVI
+62 KFLNLLLSMVPIV
-75 YQKNQEDRHK
+75 YHKTQEERHK
-85 KGNGLWQD
+85 KVNGLWQD
-93 GLSAAAQ
+93 GLQPSGHNFSVR
-100 TLSSRAEQHMEYHSF
+100 TDQHVDYHHF
-115 SEQSFHGSNGHIP
+115 SESAYHGSNGHN
-128 SGCSQKYDDYANY
+128 SSSCSPKYDNF
-141 NYCDVRE
+141 
-148 ASETTAML
+148 ASYSYSDGIDTSEMDAML
-156 QDGDASSDGDE
+156 QDNHLSSDSDE
-167 DAIVEAKH
+167 ASPIVEGNRKQ
-175 KLPKESSGIMA
+175 PKESSSIMA

-206 LDVVQHWEV
+206 LDIVQHWEV
-215 FKKVTEVFIL
+215 FRNITEVFIL

-279 LAAVAAIILG
+279 LAAVAAVILG
-289 WIPEGKYYLDHSIL
+289 WIPEGKYHLNHSVL

-362 GLYSCLENYYFVS
+362 GLYDCLENYYYIS
-375 PLVGVFFLALTPI
+375 PLVGAFFLALTPM

-400 TVLHSGWEPVITAMV
+400 IVLHSGWEPVITAMV

-456 RISTYLHLHSI
+456 RISTYLHLHSV
-467 PGELPDEPKGCY
+467 PGELPEEAKGCY
-479 YPFRT
+479 YPCRT
-484 FCGPGVNNKSAQVL
+484 FCGTGVNNKSAQVL

-518 GHTSLTVIF
+518 GHTSLTPIF
-527 VVVYLFAAVL
+527 IVVYLFTALL
-537 QVFTLLWIA
+537 QVFILLWIA
-546 DWMVHHFWRKG
+546 DWMVHHIWKKG

-570 LGDLLGTALLALS
+570 LGDLLGTALLAMS

>member
-1 MCFCFICYCSRY
+1 MTNCKGRSTI
-13 LTSKQYRVFC
+13 TK
-23 DDNMTN
+23 TN
-29 SKGRSLTSKTSDGSN
+29 SKVHDRE
-44 SGGSFV
+44 SFV
-50 DWTLNLNTIQSD
+50 NWTINLNTIQSD
-62 KFLNLLLSMVPVI
+62 KFLNLLLSMVPVV
-75 YQKNQEDRHK
+75 YQINQDERHK
-85 KGNGLWQD
+85 KVSGVWQGGLQPTGHNFNVRSD
-93 GLSAAAQ
+93 
-100 TLSSRAEQHMEYHSF
+100 QHMEYHHF
-115 SEQSFHGSNGHIP
+115 SEPTFHGSNGHSP
-128 SGCSQKYDDYANY
+128 SSCSPKYDDFNSY
-141 NYCDVRE
+141 NYCDGMD
-148 ASETTAML
+148 ASETDAML
-156 QDGDASSDGDE
+156 QEDNLSSDSNE
-167 DAIVEAKH
+167 DMIVEGSRKQ
-175 KLPKESSGIMA
+175 PKESSSIMA

-206 LDVVQHWEV
+206 LDIVQHWDV
-215 FKKVTEVFIL
+215 FKNVTEVFIL

-279 LAAVAAIILG
+279 LAAVAAVILG
-289 WIPEGKYYLDHSIL
+289 WIPEGKYRFDHSIL

-319 GIIMVGVIVGSK
+319 E
-331 KTGINPDNVA
+331 T
-341 TPIAASFGDLITLA
+341 
-355 ILAWISQ
+355 
-362 GLYSCLENYYFVS
+362 YYYVS
-375 PLVGVFFLALTPI
+375 PLVGAFFLALTPMGI
-388 WIIIAAK
+388 VIAAK

-400 TVLHSGWEPVITAMV
+400 TVLHSGWEPVITAMI

-467 PGELPDEPKGCY
+467 PGELPEEAKGCY
-479 YPFRT
+479 YPCRT
-484 FCGPGVNNKSAQVL
+484 YYGTGVNNKSAQVL

-518 GHTSLTVIF
+518 GHTSLTPIF
-527 VVVYLFAAVL
+527 IAVYLFAALL

-546 DWMVHHFWRKG
+546 DWMVHHFWKKG

-570 LGDLLGTALLALS
+570 LGDLLGTALLAMG

>member
-1 MCFCFICYCSRY
+1 
-13 LTSKQYRVFC
+13 
-23 DDNMTN
+23 MTN
-29 SKGRSLTSKTSDGSN
+29 YKGRSVSKKRNDKTYHGEGLVN
-44 SGGSFV
+44 
-50 DWTLNLNTIQSD
+50 WTINLNKIQSD
-62 KFLNLLLSMVPVI
+62 KFLNLLLSMVPIV
-75 YQKNQEDRHK
+75 YHKTQEERHK
-85 KGNGLWQD
+85 KINGLWQD
-93 GLSAAAQ
+93 GLQPSGHSFSVR
-100 TLSSRAEQHMEYHSF
+100 TEQHMDYHHF
-115 SEQSFHGSNGHIP
+115 SESAYHGSNGLN
-128 SGCSQKYDDYANY
+128 SSSCSPKYDNFASY
-141 NYCDVRE
+141 NYSDGTDP
-148 ASETTAML
+148 SEMDAML
-156 QDGDASSDGDE
+156 QDNHLSSDSDE
-167 DAIVEAKH
+167 VTPIVEGNRKQ
-175 KLPKESSGIMA
+175 PKESSSIMA

-206 LDVVQHWEV
+206 LDIVQHWEV
-215 FKKVTEVFIL
+215 FRNITEVFIL

-243 LSTAVNIGKMDSP
+243 LSTAVNVGKMDSP

-279 LAAVAAIILG
+279 LAAVAAVILG
-289 WIPEGKYYLDHSIL
+289 WIPEGKYHLDHSVL

-362 GLYSCLENYYFVS
+362 GLYDC
-375 PLVGVFFLALTPI
+375 LVGAFFLALTPM

-456 RISTYLHLHSI
+456 RISTYLHLHSV
-467 PGELPDEPKGCY
+467 PGELPEEAKGCY
-479 YPFRT
+479 YPCRT
-484 FCGPGVNNKSAQVL
+484 YCGTGVNNKSAQVL

-518 GHTSLTVIF
+518 GHTSLTPIF
-527 VVVYLFAAVL
+527 IVVYLFTALL

-546 DWMVHHFWRKG
+546 DWMVHHIWKKG

-570 LGDLLGTALLALS
+570 LGDLLGTALLAMS

>member
-1 MCFCFICYCSRY
+1 MTNCKGRAITSKINSTDCSREGPA
-13 LTSKQYRVFC
+13 SWSV
-23 DDNMTN
+23 
-29 SKGRSLTSKTSDGSN
+29 G
-44 SGGSFV
+44 
-50 DWTLNLNTIQSD
+50 LNTIQTD
-62 KFLNLLLSMVPVI
+62 RFLSLLLNMVPVV
-75 YQKNQEDRHK
+75 YHNGQDDRQKK
-85 KGNGLWQD
+85 MNGAWQD
-93 GLSAAAQ
+93 GVQSAVHGF
-100 TLSSRAEQHMEYHSF
+100 SIRADQHLEYHHQ
-115 SEQSFHGSNGHIP
+115 SESVFHGNNAHSPTN
-128 SGCSQKYDDYANY
+128 CSPKYDSFANF
-141 NYCDVRE
+141 NYCDNRD
-148 ASETTAML
+148 ASETDPML
-156 QDGDASSDGDE
+156 QDHGVSSDDDE
-167 DAIVEAKH
+167 SPEGNK
-175 KLPKESSGIMA
+175 KLPKESSITMA

-206 LDVVQHWEV
+206 LDIVQHWDV
-215 FKKVTEVFIL
+215 FKNLTEVFIL

-243 LSTAVNIGKMDSP
+243 LSTAVNVGKMDSP

-279 LAAVAAIILG
+279 LAAVAAVILG
-289 WIPEGKYYLDHSIL
+289 WIPEGKYQLDYSIL

-362 GLYSCLENYYFVS
+362 GLYDCLGSYSYV
-375 PLVGVFFLALTPI
+375 PALVGIFFLALTPI
-388 WIIIAAK
+388 WIKIASK
-395 HPATR
+395 HPATK
-400 TVLHSGWEPVITAMV
+400 TVLHSGWEPVITAML

-432 LVGIV
+432 LAGIV

-456 RISTYLHLHSI
+456 RISTHLHLHSI
-467 PGELPDEPKGCY
+467 PGELPEEAKGCY
-479 YPFRT
+479 YPWRT
-484 FCGPGVNNKSAQVL
+484 YYGAGVNNKSAQVL

-518 GHTSLTVIF
+518 GHTTLTPVFIA
-527 VVVYLFAAVL
+527 VYLLAALL
-537 QVFTLLWIA
+537 QVFMLLWIA
-546 DWMVHHFWRKG
+546 DWMVHHIWRKG

-570 LGDLLGTALLALS
+570 LGDLLGTALLAIS

>member
-1 MCFCFICYCSRY
+1 
-13 LTSKQYRVFC
+13 
-23 DDNMTN
+23 MTN
-29 SKGRSLTSKTSDGSN
+29 SKGRSTTNKTNGIV
-44 SGGSFV
+44 SGGESFV
-50 DWTLNLNTIQSD
+50 NWTIAVSTIQSD

-75 YQKNQEDRHK
+75 YQKNQDDKHK
-85 KGNGLWQD
+85 KPNSIWQD
-93 GLSAAAQ
+93 ELPSIAQ
-100 TLSSRAEQHMEYHSF
+100 SFNHRTDQHMDFPHF
-115 SEQSFHGSNGHIP
+115 SEPSFHGNNGHSP
-128 SGCSQKYDDYANY
+128 SNCSPKYDDYANY
-141 NYCDVRE
+141 NYCDERE
-148 ASETTAML
+148 ASETAAML
-156 QDGDASSDGDE
+156 KDEDTSSEGDE
-167 DAIVEAKH
+167 DVILEGNR
-175 KLPKESSGIMA
+175 KLPKESSGTMA

-206 LDVVQHWEV
+206 LDIVQHWEV
-215 FKKVTEVFIL
+215 FKNVTEVFIL

-243 LSTAVNIGKMDSP
+243 LSTAVNVGKMDSP

-279 LAAVAAIILG
+279 LAAVAAVILG
-289 WIPEGKYYLDHSIL
+289 WIPEGKYRLDHSIL

-362 GLYSCLENYYFVS
+362 GLYDCIEKYHYIS
-375 PLVGVFFLALTPI
+375 PLVGAFFLALTPI
-388 WIIIAAK
+388 WIVIAAK

-400 TVLHSGWEPVITAMV
+400 IVLHSGWEPVITAMV

-467 PGELPDEPKGCY
+467 PGELPDEIKGCY
-479 YPFRT
+479 YPCRT
-484 FCGPGVNNKSAQVL
+484 FFGPGVNNKSAQVL

-518 GHTSLTVIF
+518 GHTSLTPIF
-527 VVVYLFAAVL
+527 IVVFLFAAVL

-570 LGDLLGTALLALS
+570 LGDLLGTALLAIS

>member
-1 MCFCFICYCSRY
+1 
-13 LTSKQYRVFC
+13 
-23 DDNMTN
+23 MTN
-29 SKGRSLTSKTSDGSN
+29 CKGRSVSKKKNDKVHNGKV
-44 SGGSFV
+44 FV
-50 DWTLNLNTIQSD
+50 NWTINLNAIQSD
-62 KFLNLLLSMVPVI
+62 KFLNLLLSMVPIV
-75 YQKNQEDRHK
+75 YHKTQEERHK
-85 KGNGLWQD
+85 KVNGLWQD
-93 GLSAAAQ
+93 GLQPSGNNFSVR
-100 TLSSRAEQHMEYHSF
+100 TDQHMDYHHF
-115 SEQSFHGSNGHIP
+115 SESVYHGSNGHN
-128 SGCSQKYDDYANY
+128 SSSCSPKYDNF
-141 NYCDVRE
+141 
-148 ASETTAML
+148 ASYSYSDGADTSEMDAML
-156 QDGDASSDGDE
+156 QDNHLSSDSE
-167 DAIVEAKH
+167 EASPIVEGNRKQ
-175 KLPKESSGIMA
+175 PKESSSIMA

-206 LDVVQHWEV
+206 LDIVQHWEV
-215 FKKVTEVFIL
+215 FRNITEVFIL

-279 LAAVAAIILG
+279 LAAVAAVILG
-289 WIPEGKYYLDHSIL
+289 WIPEGKYHLNHSVL

-362 GLYSCLENYYFVS
+362 GLYDCLENYYYIS
-375 PLVGVFFLALTPI
+375 PLVGAFFLALTPM

-400 TVLHSGWEPVITAMV
+400 ILLHSGWEPVITAMV

-456 RISTYLHLHSI
+456 RISTYLHLHSV
-467 PGELPDEPKGCY
+467 PGELPEEAKGCY
-479 YPFRT
+479 YPCRT
-484 FCGPGVNNKSAQVL
+484 YCGTGVNNKSAQVL

-518 GHTSLTVIF
+518 GHTSLTPIF
-527 VVVYLFAAVL
+527 IVVYLFTALL
-537 QVFTLLWIA
+537 QVFILLWIA
-546 DWMVHHFWRKG
+546 DWMVHHIWKKG

-570 LGDLLGTALLALS
+570 LGDLLGTALLAMS

>member
-1 MCFCFICYCSRY
+1 
-13 LTSKQYRVFC
+13 
-23 DDNMTN
+23 MTN
-29 SKGRSLTSKTSDGSN
+29 CKGRSTTTKINGNAKAYDGE
-44 SGGSFV
+44 SFV
-50 DWTLNLNTIQSD
+50 NWTINLNTIQSD
-62 KFLNLLLSMVPVI
+62 KFLNLLLSMVPIV
-75 YQKNQEDRHK
+75 YHKKQEERHK
-85 KGNGLWQD
+85 KVNGVWQD
-93 GLSAAAQ
+93 GL
-100 TLSSRAEQHMEYHSF
+100 QHTGHNFNVRSDQHTEYHHF
-115 SEQSFHGSNGHIP
+115 SEPAFHGSNGHSP
-128 SGCSQKYDDYANY
+128 SSCSPKYDDFASY
-141 NYCDVRE
+141 NYCDGMDT
-148 ASETTAML
+148 SETDAIL
-156 QDGDASSDGDE
+156 QDDNLSSDGDE
-167 DAIVEAKH
+167 DAIVERSRKQ
-175 KLPKESSGIMA
+175 PKESSSIMA

-206 LDVVQHWEV
+206 LDIVQHWEV
-215 FKKVTEVFIL
+215 FRNVTEVFIL

-243 LSTAVNIGKMDSP
+243 LSTAVNVGKMDSP

-279 LAAVAAIILG
+279 LAAVAAVTLG
-289 WIPEGKYYLDHSIL
+289 WIPEGKYRLDHSIL

-319 GIIMVGVIVGSK
+319 E
-331 KTGINPDNVA
+331 T
-341 TPIAASFGDLITLA
+341 
-355 ILAWISQ
+355 
-362 GLYSCLENYYFVS
+362 YYYIS
-375 PLVGVFFLALTPI
+375 PLVGAFFLALTPM
-388 WIIIAAK
+388 WIVIAAK

-400 TVLHSGWEPVITAMV
+400 TVLYSGWEPVITAML

-467 PGELPDEPKGCY
+467 PGELPEEAKGCY
-479 YPFRT
+479 YPCRT
-484 FCGPGVNNKSAQVL
+484 YYGTGVNNKSAQVL

-518 GHTSLTVIF
+518 GHTSLTPVFIA
-527 VVVYLFAAVL
+527 VYLFAALL

-546 DWMVHHFWRKG
+546 DWMVHHFWKKG

-570 LGDLLGTALLALS
+570 LGDLLGTALLAMS

>member
-1 MCFCFICYCSRY
+1 
-13 LTSKQYRVFC
+13 
-23 DDNMTN
+23 MTN
-29 SKGRSLTSKTSDGSN
+29 YKGRSVSKKRNDKTYHGEGLVN
-44 SGGSFV
+44 
-50 DWTLNLNTIQSD
+50 WTINLNKIQSD
-62 KFLNLLLSMVPVI
+62 KFLNLLLSMVPIV
-75 YQKNQEDRHK
+75 YHKTQEERHK
-85 KGNGLWQD
+85 KINGLWQD
-93 GLSAAAQ
+93 GLQPSGHSFSVR
-100 TLSSRAEQHMEYHSF
+100 TEQHMDYHHF
-115 SEQSFHGSNGHIP
+115 SESAYHGSNGLN
-128 SGCSQKYDDYANY
+128 SSSCSPKYDNFASY
-141 NYCDVRE
+141 NYSDGTDP
-148 ASETTAML
+148 SEMDAML
-156 QDGDASSDGDE
+156 QDNHLSSDSDE
-167 DAIVEAKH
+167 VTPIVEGNRKQ
-175 KLPKESSGIMA
+175 PKESSSIMA

-206 LDVVQHWEV
+206 LDIVQHWEV
-215 FKKVTEVFIL
+215 FRNITEVFIL

-243 LSTAVNIGKMDSP
+243 LSTAVNVGKMDSP

-279 LAAVAAIILG
+279 LAAVAAVILG
-289 WIPEGKYYLDHSIL
+289 WIPEGKYHLDHSVL

-362 GLYSCLENYYFVS
+362 GLYDCLEKYYYIS
-375 PLVGVFFLALTPI
+375 PLVGAFFLALTPM

-456 RISTYLHLHSI
+456 RISTYLHLHSV
-467 PGELPDEPKGCY
+467 PGELPEEAKGCY
-479 YPFRT
+479 YPCRT
-484 FCGPGVNNKSAQVL
+484 YCGTGVNNKSAQVL

-518 GHTSLTVIF
+518 GHTSLTPIF
-527 VVVYLFAAVL
+527 IVVYLFTALL

-546 DWMVHHFWRKG
+546 DWMVHHIWKKG

-570 LGDLLGTALLALS
+570 LGDLLGTALLAMS

>member
-1 MCFCFICYCSRY
+1 
-13 LTSKQYRVFC
+13 
-23 DDNMTN
+23 MTN
-29 SKGRSLTSKTSDGSN
+29 SKGRSITNNTSSGPS
-44 SGGSFV
+44 SGGGLV
-50 DWTLNLNTIQSD
+50 DWTLSLNTIQSD

-85 KGNGLWQD
+85 KANGIWQD
-93 GLSAAAQ
+93 GLSTAAQ
-100 TLSSRAEQHMEYHSF
+100 TFSSRSEQLMEFHNF
-115 SEQSFHGSNGHIP
+115 SEQSFHGNNGHTP
-128 SGCSQKYDDYANY
+128 ASCSPKYDDYANY
-141 NYCDVRE
+141 SYCDGKGTAE
-148 ASETTAML
+148 AAAML
-156 QDGDASSDGDE
+156 QNEDASSDGDE
-167 DAIVEAKH
+167 DAIVEANQKS
-175 KLPKESSGIMA
+175 PKESSGVMA

-206 LDVVQHWEV
+206 LDIVQHWEV

-362 GLYSCLENYYFVS
+362 GLYSCLDNYYYIS

-400 TVLHSGWEPVITAMV
+400 TVLHSGWEPVITAMI

-437 VYTPVINGIGG
+437 VYTPVIN
-448 NLVAIQAS
+448 
-456 RISTYLHLHSI
+456 
-467 PGELPDEPKGCY
+467 
-479 YPFRT
+479 
-484 FCGPGVNNKSAQVL
+484 GVNNKSAQVL

-527 VVVYLFAAVL
+527 IVVYSLAAVL